1 MPCPIPFCRSAHRS
15 MRPPLGRNGIYGF
28 TLIELMIVVAI
39 ISILA
44 AIAIPNYN
52 DYIIRSK
59 ITEAV
64 GTLSDVRV
72 RMEQYFQDNR
82 FYNGDGSVGD
92 TTCGNVVQAATAS
105 FTFACVSANSGQSY
119 VWTATGTGS
128 MTGFSYTVTQNNV
141 RATTIAAGAV
151 WPAVVQTCWVTNR
164 GGSC

>member
-1 MPCPIPFCRSAHRS
+1 MC
-15 MRPPLGRNGIYGF
+15 GF

-82 FYNGDGSVGD
+82 FYNADGTAGD
-92 TTCGNVVQAATAS
+92 TTCGNVVQAATAN

-128 MTGFSYTVTQNNV
+128 MTGFSYTVNQVNART
-141 RATTIAAGAV
+141 TTIAAGAA
-151 WPAVVQTCWVTNR
+151 WPATVQTCWVTSR
-164 GGSC
+164 GGGC